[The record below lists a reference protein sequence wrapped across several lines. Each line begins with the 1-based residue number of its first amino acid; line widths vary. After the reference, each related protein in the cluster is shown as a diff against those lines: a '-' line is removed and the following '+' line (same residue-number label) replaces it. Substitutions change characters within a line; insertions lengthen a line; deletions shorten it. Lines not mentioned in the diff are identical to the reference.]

1 MYYERTVE
9 EKTNEAFLDGMDRL
23 TQRFAAGE
31 LSQEEYN
38 VQFAVLVEQLMKRN
52 TNRLQ
57 SFCKRVDLDPF
68 NLTDYPENLGLAIPQ
83 LTILLSTLSNSDE

>member
-31 LSQEEYN
+31 LSQDEYK
-38 VQFAVLVEQLMKRN
+38 VQFAVLVEQLK
-52 TNRLQ
+52 
-57 SFCKRVDLDPF
+57 K
-68 NLTDYPENLGLAIPQ
+68 
-83 LTILLSTLSNSDE
+83 